1 MEAIELK
8 FMLKLLEFT
17 GYRASTSKIKLNKST
32 KASERDSICK
42 KLRDRQLVGCVEEV
56 AKLKIAP
63 PGKGLL
69 ELEPAELP
77 VTAVELKALK
87 ACTKGIINPGDTG
100 IKAAERQAVLQS
112 LVERGFIEAV
122 KTKITEVWLT
132 ERGQEFLLSEFESNS
147 TATISLKM
155 LTDYL
160 RFMRQSVIKQET
172 QMLPTEEVPAIA
184 PSDEEILQLIR
195 DLDQQLRTDNYL
207 PIFHLREKLQPPLS
221 REELDRALYRLEINN
236 LIQLSALQE
245 VIAYTKEQI
254 DAGIPQNIGG
264 RLFFII
270 VESKPGSPRRS
281 AGSQYRTGK

>member
-1 MEAIELK
+1 MEVIELK

-17 GYRASTSKIKLNKST
+17 GYRAPIKKIKPNSST

-42 KLRDRQLVGCVEEV
+42 KLCDRQLVACVEEV
-56 AKLKIAP
+56 AKLTIAA

-69 ELEPAELP
+69 ELEPTELP
-77 VTAVELKALK
+77 VTAVELKAIE
-87 ACTKGIINPGDTG
+87 ACTKGIINPSDTG
-100 IKAAERQAVLQS
+100 IKAGDRQAVLQS

-132 ERGQEFLLSEFESNS
+132 EPGQEFLAKEYESNS
-147 TATISLKM
+147 SATITLKM

-160 RFMRQSVIKQET
+160 RFMRKSVIKQDIQELT
-172 QMLPTEEVPAIA
+172 TEESPASI
-184 PSDEEILQLIR
+184 PRDEEILQVIR

-207 PIFHLREKLQPPLS
+207 PIFYLREKLQPPLS
-221 REELDRALYRLEINN
+221 REELDRALYRLERNN
-236 LIQLSALQE
+236 LIELSALQE

-270 VESKPGSPRRS
+270 VE
-281 AGSQYRTGK
+281 

>member
-17 GYRASTSKIKLNKST
+17 GYRASISKIRLNKST
-32 KASERDSICK
+32 KVSQRDSICK
-42 KLRDRQLVGCVEEV
+42 KLRDRQLVGYVEEV
-56 AKLKIAP
+56 AKLTIAP

-69 ELEPAELP
+69 ELDRAELP

-87 ACTKGIINPGDTG
+87 ACTKGIINPSDTG
-100 IKAAERQAVLQS
+100 IKAAEGQAVLQS

-132 ERGQEFLLSEFESNS
+132 ERGREFLLSEFESNS
-147 TATISLKM
+147 TATISLKI
-155 LTDYL
+155 LSDYL
-160 RFMRQSVIKQET
+160 RFMRQSVQKQET
-172 QMLPTEEVPAIA
+172 RSPGATDFSGTVSAPAIA

-195 DLDQQLRTDNYL
+195 DLDRQLRTDNYL

-221 REELDRALYRLEINN
+221 REELDRALYRLERNN
-236 LIQLSALQE
+236 LIELSALQE
-245 VIAYTKEQI
+245 VIAYTPEQI

-270 VESKPGSPRRS
+270 VE
-281 AGSQYRTGK
+281 

>member
-8 FMLKLLEFT
+8 FMLKLLEFA
-17 GYRASTSKIKLNKST
+17 GYRASISKIKPNSST
-32 KASERDSICK
+32 KASQRDSICK
-42 KLRDRQLVGCVEEV
+42 KLRDRHLVACVEEV
-56 AKLKIAP
+56 AKLTISP
-63 PGKGLL
+63 PGQGLL
-69 ELEPAELP
+69 EMEPADLP
-77 VTAVELKALK
+77 LTVKELKVLK
-87 ACTKGIINPGDTG
+87 ACSKGTINPGDTG
-100 IKAAERQAVLQS
+100 IKAADRQAVLQS
-112 LVERGFIEAV
+112 LLERGFITAV

-172 QMLPTEEVPAIA
+172 QILATEEAPAIA
-184 PSDEEILQLIR
+184 PSDEEILQLIG

-207 PIFHLREKLQPPLS
+207 PIFHLREKLQPPMS
-221 REELDRALYRLEINN
+221 REELDRALYRLERNN
-236 LIQLSALQE
+236 LIELSALQE
-245 VIAYTKEQI
+245 VVAYKPEQI

-270 VESKPGSPRRS
+270 VE
-281 AGSQYRTGK
+281 

>member
-1 MEAIELK
+1 
-8 FMLKLLEFT
+8 MLKLLEFT
-17 GYRASTSKIKLNKST
+17 GYRASISKIKPNSST
-32 KASERDSICK
+32 KVSQRDSICK

-69 ELEPAELP
+69 ELEPASLP
-77 VTAVELKALK
+77 VTALELKAIK
-87 ACTKGIINPGDTG
+87 ACTKGIINPSDTG
-100 IKAAERQAVLQS
+100 IKAGDRQAVLQS
-112 LVERGFIEAV
+112 LVERGLITAV

-132 ERGQEFLLSEFESNS
+132 ERGQEFLRSEFESNS
-147 TATISLKM
+147 NATISLKM
-155 LTDYL
+155 LSDYL

-172 QMLPTEEVPAIA
+172 LEPATSSPPAIA
-184 PSDEEILQLIR
+184 PSDEDILQLIR

-221 REELDRALYRLEINN
+221 REELDRALYRLERNN
-236 LIQLSALQE
+236 LIELSALQE
-245 VIAYTKEQI
+245 VIAYTPEQI

-270 VESKPGSPRRS
+270 VE
-281 AGSQYRTGK
+281 

>member
-17 GYRASTSKIKLNKST
+17 GYRAAISKIKPNSST

-42 KLRDRQLVGCVEEV
+42 KLCDRQLVACVEEV
-56 AKLKIAP
+56 AKLTIAP

-69 ELEPAELP
+69 ELEPSELP

-87 ACTKGIINPGDTG
+87 ACTKGIINSSDTG
-100 IKAAERQAVLQS
+100 IKAAARQAVLQS
-112 LVERGFIEAV
+112 LVERGFIKAV

-132 ERGQEFLLSEFESNS
+132 ERGQEFLLSEYESNS

-155 LTDYL
+155 VSDYL
-160 RFMRQSVIKQET
+160 RFMRKSVQKQET
-172 QMLPTEEVPAIA
+172 LESATESAPAIS

-221 REELDRALYRLEINN
+221 REELDLALYRLERNN
-236 LIQLSALQE
+236 LIELSALQE
-245 VIAYTKEQI
+245 VIAYTPEQI

-270 VESKPGSPRRS
+270 VE
-281 AGSQYRTGK
+281 